1 MKVFVAGGT
10 GVLGR
15 RAVPSL
21 VQAGHDVTAAARG
34 EEKAALVRAMGAH
47 PVRVDLFDAAAV
59 KEAVRGHEVV
69 VNLATHI
76 PPMSQMTRTSAWA
89 ENDRIRRE
97 VSRNLVDAALD
108 AGAARYVQESIA
120 FMYADGGDSWLDED
134 SPVDAPAYVHSA
146 VAAEA
151 QARRF
156 TEQGR
161 TGLALGF

>member
-1 MKVFVAGGT
+1 MRVFVAGGT

-15 RAVPSL
+15 RAVPQL
-21 VQAGHDVTAAARG
+21 VAAGHDVTAAVRSD
-34 EEKAALVRAMGAH
+34 EKAVLVRAMGAH
-47 PVRVDLFDAAAV
+47 PVRVDLFDPAAV
-59 KEAVRGHEVV
+59 TDAVRGHEVV

-108 AGAARYVQESIA
+108 AGATCYVQESIA
-120 FMYADGGDSWLDED
+120 FMYADGGDAWLDED
-134 SPVDAPAYVHSA
+134 SPVDAPAYVQCSL
-146 VAAEA
+146 AAEA
-151 QARRF
+151 ETRRF

-161 TGLALGF
+161 